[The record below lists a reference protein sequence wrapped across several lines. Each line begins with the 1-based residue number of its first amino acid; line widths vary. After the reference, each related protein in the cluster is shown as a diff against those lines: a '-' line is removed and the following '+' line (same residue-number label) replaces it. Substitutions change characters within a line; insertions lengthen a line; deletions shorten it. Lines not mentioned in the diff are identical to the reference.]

1 MLKGIL
7 IRHGKTYGNMLG
19 RYIGSRTD
27 EPLCREGIRLLR
39 EKKYP
44 PAEYV
49 YTSPM
54 RRCLE
59 TAGEIYPGVPCGRN
73 HLLAECDFGAFENKN
88 YKELAGD
95 ARYQAWIDSGGTL
108 PFPQGES
115 QEAFRKRCEKG
126 FEQCVEDAWAKG
138 RRQTAMVVHGGTV
151 MSILCRFA
159 VPSGEYFKWQIKNG
173 EYYELTLERGLWDKK
188 RQIRSVERGQF

>member
-1 MLKGIL
+1 MLKIIL
-7 IRHGKTYGNMLG
+7 IRHGKTYGNTLG

-27 EPLCREGIRLLR
+27 EPLCQEGIRRLR
-39 EKKYP
+39 ENAYP

-59 TAGEIYPGVPCGRN
+59 TAGVIYPGVPGGSN
-73 HLLAECDFGAFENKN
+73 PLLAECDFGAFENKN
-88 YKELAGD
+88 YKELSGD
-95 ARYQAWIDSGGTL
+95 VRYQAWIDSGGTL

-126 FEQCVEDAWAKG
+126 FEQCVEDAW
-138 RRQTAMVVHGGTV
+138 
-151 MSILCRFA
+151 
-159 VPSGEYFKWQIKNG
+159 
-173 EYYELTLERGLWDKK
+173 
-188 RQIRSVERGQF
+188 

>member
-1 MLKGIL
+1 MIL
-7 IRHGKTYGNMLG
+7 IRHGKTYGNTLG

-27 EPLCREGIRLLR
+27 ESLCQEGICLLW

-59 TAGEIYPGVPCGRN
+59 TAREIYPGVPGESN
-73 HLLAECDFGAFENKN
+73 LLLTECDFGAFENKN
-88 YKELAGD
+88 YKELSGD
-95 ARYQAWIDSGGTL
+95 ARYQAWIDSGGIL

-115 QEAFRKRCEKG
+115 QEVFRKRCEKG

-138 RRQTAMVVHGGTV
+138 RKQTAMVVHGGTV

-173 EYYELTLERGLWDKK
+173 EYYELTLERVLWDKK
-188 RQIRSVERGQF
+188 RQLYAIRKGQF